1 MALPQ
6 TGSKNKVTDSESL
19 KFKRRI
25 AERKPAVGNIKDVEI
40 AVTLKYFSNIWRTL
54 EMLLIS
60 WKINLMLTW
69 AGNCVNSRGA
79 DTKLYV
85 PVATL
90 PTLDDAKLPETLKS
104 GLKRTIHRNKY
115 QSKVK
120 TVNAKPVSKFIDWQ
134 KKSPEL
140 TSFS

>member
-6 TGSKNKVTDSESL
+6 TRSKNKVTDSESL

-60 WKINLMLTW
+60 CKINLMLT
-69 AGNCVNSRGA
+69 
-79 DTKLYV
+79 
-85 PVATL
+85 
-90 PTLDDAKLPETLKS
+90 
-104 GLKRTIHRNKY
+104 
-115 QSKVK
+115 
-120 TVNAKPVSKFIDWQ
+120 
-134 KKSPEL
+134 
-140 TSFS
+140 